1 MRLYRR
7 CMATLTSSS
16 RAASPP
22 IVNTVV
28 TAAILAAFTVF
39 SLWVVHGY
47 GYTGFLSLAA
57 REPWAL
63 QMLIDLALALVI
75 AVRWLRA
82 DARARGIVAWPY
94 VVIAVFLGSIGILL
108 YVVRRALPIRRPG
121 T

>member
-1 MRLYRR
+1 
-7 CMATLTSSS
+7 MATLTSSS

-82 DARARGIVAWPY
+82 DARARHRRVALRRHRRVPRLDRDL
-94 VVIAVFLGSIGILL
+94 AVLGAA
-108 YVVRRALPIRRPG
+108 RAAYTATGNLMNAWCW
-121 T
+121 